1 MQPSDITNLAT
12 EILDT
17 TRAKQHGDYAVGFT
31 RAAQIWSAIL
41 DVDVTPHQVA
51 LCMAGIKIARSTM
64 NPNHNDNFI
73 DLAGYA
79 GIAGA
84 LASSENENNE

>member
-1 MQPSDITNLAT
+1 MQPSAYTNLAT

-17 TRAKQHGDYAVGFT
+17 TRAEQHGDYAEGFT

-41 DVDVTPHQVA
+41 GANVTPHQVA

-64 NPNHNDNFI
+64 NPSHNDNFI

-84 LASSENENNE
+84 LANSERSNNE